1 MKMIHMNVPDSKE
14 ATLEGYILDCE
25 ITFGQETK
33 RPAVLVCPG
42 GGYVYCSPRE
52 GEPVALAYASKGIH
66 AFVLR
71 YSTKFNAAG
80 FKPLQEVSWAIG
92 YIREH
97 AQEWNIDPEKIAV
110 CGFSAGGHLALSS
123 GLLAENKPNAMILGY
138 PAVQIPNF
146 PGADYML
153 KVLTGKQTVTDQD
166 SKDLSLVDKITK
178 EAPPVFLVATAED
191 YPTSFGALPVVNRYS
206 QLGVPYE
213 AHIFQHGPHGYSTA
227 DVAAANG
234 SEGLVNDSVAH
245 WLQLSVDW
253 MMRIFGK
260 PVLTNKNVSE
270 MAKHLKEMG
279 ITLPG
284 A

>member
-1 MKMIHMNVPDSKE
+1 M
-14 ATLEGYILDCE
+14 
-25 ITFGQETK
+25 
-33 RPAVLVCPG
+33 
-42 GGYVYCSPRE
+42 
-52 GEPVALAYASKGIH
+52 
-66 AFVLR
+66 
-71 YSTKFNAAG
+71 
-80 FKPLQEVSWAIG
+80 QEVSWAIG

-138 PAVQIPNF
+138 PAVQIPNL
-146 PGADYML
+146 PGADYLL

-191 YPTSFGALPVVNRYS
+191 YLTSFGALPVVNRYS
-206 QLGVPYE
+206 QLGLPYE

>member
-1 MKMIHMNVPDSKE
+1 MKMFHMDVPGSAK
-14 ATLEGYILDCE
+14 ATLEGYLLDCE
-25 ITFGQETK
+25 ITLGQESD

-42 GGYVYCSPRE
+42 GGYLYCSPRE
-52 GEPVALAYASKGIH
+52 GEPIALSYAAKGFH

-71 YSTKFNAAG
+71 YSVGYDAAG
-80 FKPLQEVSWAIG
+80 FAPLKEVSWAIG
-92 YIREH
+92 YIRENAKKWH
-97 AQEWNIDPEKIAV
+97 IAADKIAV

-138 PAVQIPNF
+138 PAVQIPNL
-146 PGADYML
+146 PGADYLL

-191 YPTSFGALPVVNRYS
+191 YLTSFGALPVVNRYS
-206 QLGVPYE
+206 QLGLPYE

-227 DVAAANG
+227 DMAAANG

>member
-92 YIREH
+92 YIREY

-138 PAVQIPNF
+138 PAVQIPNL
-146 PGADYML
+146 PGADYLL

-191 YPTSFGALPVVNRYS
+191 YLTSFGALPVVNRYS
-206 QLGVPYE
+206 QLGLPYE

>member
-97 AQEWNIDPEKIAV
+97 AQEWNIDLEKIAV

-138 PAVQIPNF
+138 PAVQIPNL
-146 PGADYML
+146 PGADYLL

-191 YPTSFGALPVVNRYS
+191 YLTSFGALPVVNRYS
-206 QLGVPYE
+206 QLGLPYE

>member
-80 FKPLQEVSWAIG
+80 FQPLQEVSWAIG

-138 PAVQIPNF
+138 PAVQIPNL
-146 PGADYML
+146 PGADYLL

-191 YPTSFGALPVVNRYS
+191 YLTSFGALPVVNRYS
-206 QLGVPYE
+206 QLGLPYE

>member
-14 ATLEGYILDCE
+14 ATLVGYILDCE

-97 AQEWNIDPEKIAV
+97 AQEWNIDLEKIAV

-138 PAVQIPNF
+138 PAVQIPNL
-146 PGADYML
+146 PGADYLL

-191 YPTSFGALPVVNRYS
+191 YLTSFGALPVVNRYS
-206 QLGVPYE
+206 QLGLPYE

>member
-14 ATLEGYILDCE
+14 ATLEGYILDCK

-138 PAVQIPNF
+138 PAVQIPNL
-146 PGADYML
+146 PGADYLL

-191 YPTSFGALPVVNRYS
+191 YLTSFGALPVVNRYS
-206 QLGVPYE
+206 QLGLPYE

-260 PVLTNKNVSE
+260 PVLTDKNVSE

>member
-1 MKMIHMNVPDSKE
+1 M
-14 ATLEGYILDCE
+14 
-25 ITFGQETK
+25 
-33 RPAVLVCPG
+33 
-42 GGYVYCSPRE
+42 
-52 GEPVALAYASKGIH
+52 
-66 AFVLR
+66 LR

-138 PAVQIPNF
+138 PAVQIPNL
-146 PGADYML
+146 PGADYLL

-191 YPTSFGALPVVNRYS
+191 YLTSFGALPVVNRYS
-206 QLGVPYE
+206 QLGLPYE